1 MRYGEWLSNFFMKW
15 NRIYFGGHGHAVPL
29 DDYVATPL
37 PPNISHSDATERVT
51 KKKKKVTKMKS
62 LTKPLFS

>member
-1 MRYGEWLSNFFMKW
+1 MKW

-51 KKKKKVTKMKS
+51 KKKKES
-62 LTKPLFS
+62 H